1 MHGPPIALIIAK
13 KDAGYADFSGPTMTE
28 ARREL
33 ILTPDQPDLPDQPP
47 EPDHKG
53 DQSGVH
59 AELMEIVGELRTASE
74 THAGQADRIE
84 DICKRMSAGS
94 SNSPDQSDDT
104 GTGEAKVFEPA
115 E

>member
-33 ILTPDQPDLPDQPP
+33 ILTPDQPDLPDQLP

-59 AELMEIVGELRTASE
+59 AELMEIVG
-74 THAGQADRIE
+74 
-84 DICKRMSAGS
+84 
-94 SNSPDQSDDT
+94 
-104 GTGEAKVFEPA
+104 
-115 E
+115 